1 MRYNIYIYIHIIQLP
16 STGHIFSFVTCIHS
30 LNDSCSPFSSQVSPK
45 KAQDIYEKLEHQNAS
60 GLPGSARSSVPARRP
75 IGRLMLQ
82 TSPYPAAAAAASAQ
96 ERLTLDLS
104 GVGTAQQGIREHQL
118 PRFGARQLPGVVAT
132 FGWPLIGVQE
142 ETFDGVCIGKKN
154 QLSQRL
160 TRVFCDVSLLK
171 NIHWL
176 RCAA

>member
-1 MRYNIYIYIHIIQLP
+1 
-16 STGHIFSFVTCIHS
+16 
-30 LNDSCSPFSSQVSPK
+30 
-45 KAQDIYEKLEHQNAS
+45 
-60 GLPGSARSSVPARRP
+60 
-75 IGRLMLQ
+75 MLQ